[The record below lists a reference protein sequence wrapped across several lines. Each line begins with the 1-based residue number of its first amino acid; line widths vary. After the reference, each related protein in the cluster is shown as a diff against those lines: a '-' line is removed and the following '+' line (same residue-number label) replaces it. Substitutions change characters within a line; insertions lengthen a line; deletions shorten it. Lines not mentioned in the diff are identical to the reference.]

1 MAGNA
6 SRAACGDSSH
16 ATRPL
21 ALRIRYTEDS
31 MGCVRIATVGL
42 FLASLAL
49 PAGPAWC
56 QEAAPGPIHPRAD
69 APPEEISAAELQKRA
84 IRSRVIEVI
93 APVSVLDPKGEMI
106 LSLTKDNFHIY
117 DNGVEQKIDH
127 FDLGGDSLSIVFVVE
142 TSSHI
147 EPMFPAVK
155 HTGIVF
161 AQAVMGMTAEV
172 AIVGYDDSVDLL
184 QKFTTDIDSTQ
195 NAINHL
201 RMGTSGSRLYDAMQ
215 RGISMLEQ
223 RPAPQRRIMVVVGEA
238 QDTGSESKFGEVLRA
253 AQLANVTI
261 YSIGLSTAMADLRAK
276 PQEKPT
282 LGPPGTYPVPT
293 PNGQPQTPDLER
305 QMQESG
311 DLSALLLWL
320 IKTGKNAVGPNSLGI
335 ASKATGG
342 LHVNVKKDGSIE
354 KAMDAIGGEIHA
366 QYTLGY
372 RPSSDIPYGY
382 HEIKVVVDR
391 PGVSVRT
398 RPGYYLAPPES

>member
-1 MAGNA
+1 MR
-6 SRAACGDSSH
+6 RAKIA
-16 ATRPL
+16 
-21 ALRIRYTEDS
+21 
-31 MGCVRIATVGL
+31 IATL

-49 PAGPAWC
+49 LAGPAWC
-56 QEAAPGPIHPRAD
+56 QEAPPGPIHPRAD
-69 APPEEISAAELQKRA
+69 APPEKIPAAELQKRA

-127 FDLGGDSLSIVFVVE
+127 FDLGADSLSIVFVVE

-172 AIVGYDDSVDLL
+172 AIVGYDDGVDLL
-184 QKFTTDIDSTQ
+184 QKFTTDSDHTQST
-195 NAINHL
+195 INHL

-215 RGISMLEQ
+215 RGISLLEQ
-223 RPAPQRRIMVVVGEA
+223 RPTPQRRIMVVVGEA

-282 LGPPGTYPVPT
+282 LGPPGTYPIPT

-311 DLSALLLWL
+311 DLSALLIWL
-320 IKTGKNAVGPNSLGI
+320 VKTGKNAIGPNALGI

-342 LHVNVKKDGSIE
+342 LHVNVKKDGTIE

-372 RPSSDIPYGY
+372 QPSKDVPYGY

>member
-1 MAGNA
+1 MGRVRLAC
-6 SRAACGDSSH
+6 AA
-16 ATRPL
+16 
-21 ALRIRYTEDS
+21 
-31 MGCVRIATVGL
+31 V
-42 FLASLAL
+42 FLVSLAL
-49 PAGPAWC
+49 LAAPAWC
-56 QEAAPGPIHPRAD
+56 QEAPAGPIHPRPD
-69 APPEEISAAELQKRA
+69 APPEKMPAAEFEKRA
-84 IRSRVIEVI
+84 IRSRVNEVI
-93 APVSVLDPKGEMI
+93 APVAVLDPKGQMI

-172 AIVGYDDSVDLL
+172 AIVGYNDSVDLL

-195 NAINHL
+195 SAINHL
-201 RMGTSGSRLYDAMQ
+201 RMGTSGSRLYDAIE

-223 RPAPQRRIMVVVGEA
+223 RPAPQRRILVVVGEA
-238 QDTGSESKFGEVLRA
+238 QDSGSESKFGEVLRT

-261 YSIGLSTAMADLRAK
+261 YSIGLSTAMADLRAPPPPPK
-276 PQEKPT
+276 PS
-282 LGPPGTYPVPT
+282 LGPRGTYPVPT
-293 PNGQPQTPDLER
+293 PNGQPQTPDLEAA
-305 QMQESG
+305 MQNPG
-311 DLSALLLWL
+311 IDYLAIAIWLL
-320 IKTGKNAVGPNSLGI
+320 KTGRNAVGPNSLAI

-372 RPSSDIPYGY
+372 RLASDVPYGY

-391 PGVSVRT
+391 PGTSVRT

>member
-1 MAGNA
+1 MK
-6 SRAACGDSSH
+6 RA
-16 ATRPL
+16 
-21 ALRIRYTEDS
+21 
-31 MGCVRIATVGL
+31 RIAIAAL
-42 FLASLAL
+42 FLALS
-49 PAGPAWC
+49 AGQAWC
-56 QEAAPGPIHPRAD
+56 QEAPPGPIHPRAD
-69 APPEEISAAELQKRA
+69 APPEKIPAEELRKRA
-84 IRSRVIEVI
+84 IRSRAIEVI

-106 LSLTKDNFHIY
+106 LSLTKDKFHIY

-127 FDLGGDSLSIVFVVE
+127 FDLGAESLSIVFVVE

-155 HTGIVF
+155 HSGIVF

-172 AIVGYDDSVDLL
+172 AVVGYDDNVDLL
-184 QKFTTDIDSTQ
+184 QKFTTDSDHTQST
-195 NAINHL
+195 INHL
-201 RMGTSGSRLYDAMQ
+201 RMGTFGSRLYDAMQ
-215 RGISMLEQ
+215 RGVSLLEQ
-223 RPAPQRRIMVVVGEA
+223 RPTAQRRIMVVVGEA
-238 QDTGSESKFGEVLRA
+238 QDTGSESKFGEVLRT

-282 LGPPGTYPVPT
+282 LGPPGTYPIPT

-305 QMQESG
+305 QMQEAG
-311 DLSALLLWL
+311 DLGALAIWL
-320 IKTGKNAVGPNSLGI
+320 IKTGKNAIGPNSLGV

-372 RPSSDIPYGY
+372 QPSKDVPYGY

-391 PGVSVRT
+391 PGVTVRT

>member
-1 MAGNA
+1 MEA
-6 SRAACGDSSH
+6 SNVPPAATPR
-16 ATRPL
+16 ATRRTV
-21 ALRIRYTEDS
+21 ARIRYTEDA
-31 MGCVRIATVGL
+31 MKRAKIASAAFV
-42 FLASLAL
+42 LASLVL
-49 PAGPAWC
+49 LSGPAWC
-56 QEAAPGPIHPRAD
+56 QEAPPGPIHPRAD
-69 APPEEISAAELQKRA
+69 APPEQIPAAELQKRA
-84 IRSRVIEVI
+84 IRSRVVEVI

-106 LSLTKDNFHIY
+106 LSLTKENFHIY

-127 FDLGGDSLSIVFVVE
+127 FDLGADSLSIVFVVE

-155 HTGIVF
+155 HTGIIF

-172 AIVGYDDSVDLL
+172 AIVGYDDNLDLL
-184 QKFTTDIDSTQ
+184 QKFTTDSEHTQST
-195 NAINHL
+195 INHL
-201 RMGTSGSRLYDAMQ
+201 RMGTFGSRLYDAMQ
-215 RGISMLEQ
+215 RGISLLEQ

-311 DLSALLLWL
+311 DLSALLIWL
-320 IKTGKNAVGPNSLGI
+320 IKTGKNAIGPNALGI

-372 RPSSDIPYGY
+372 RPSSDVQWGY
-382 HEIKVVVDR
+382 HEIRVVVDR
-391 PGVSVRT
+391 PGVSIRT

>member
-1 MAGNA
+1 MR
-6 SRAACGDSSH
+6 RATIA
-16 ATRPL
+16 
-21 ALRIRYTEDS
+21 
-31 MGCVRIATVGL
+31 IATL
-42 FLASLAL
+42 ILASLAL
-49 PAGPAWC
+49 QAGPAWC
-56 QEAAPGPIHPRAD
+56 QEAPPGPIHPRAD
-69 APPEEISAAELQKRA
+69 APPEKIPAAELQKRA

-106 LSLTKDNFHIY
+106 LSLTKDSFHIY

-127 FDLGGDSLSIVFVVE
+127 FDLGADSLSIVFVVE

-172 AIVGYDDSVDLL
+172 AIVGYDDNVDLL
-184 QKFTTDIDSTQ
+184 QKFTTDSDHTQST
-195 NAINHL
+195 INHL
-201 RMGTSGSRLYDAMQ
+201 RMGTSGTRLYDAMQ
-215 RGISMLEQ
+215 RGISLLEQ
-223 RPAPQRRIMVVVGEA
+223 RPTPQRRIMVVVGEA
-238 QDTGSESKFGEVLRA
+238 QDTGSETKFGEVLRA

-282 LGPPGTYPVPT
+282 LGPPGTYPIPT

-311 DLSALLLWL
+311 DLSALLIWL
-320 IKTGKNAVGPNSLGI
+320 VKTGKNAIGPNALGI

-342 LHVNVKKDGSIE
+342 LHVNVKKDGTIE

-372 RPSSDIPYGY
+372 QPSKDVPYGY

-391 PGVSVRT
+391 LGVSVRT

>member
-1 MAGNA
+1 MR
-6 SRAACGDSSH
+6 RA
-16 ATRPL
+16 
-21 ALRIRYTEDS
+21 
-31 MGCVRIATVGL
+31 RIASAALLLV
-42 FLASLAL
+42 SLAL
-49 PAGPAWC
+49 PAGPAWS
-56 QEAAPGPIHPRAD
+56 QEAPPGPIHPRAD
-69 APPEEISAAELQKRA
+69 APPEQVPAVELQKRA

-127 FDLGGDSLSIVFVVE
+127 FDLGADSLSIVFVVE

-184 QKFTTDIDSTQ
+184 QKFTTDIDHTQ
-195 NAINHL
+195 SVINHL

-215 RGISMLEQ
+215 RGVSMLEQ
-223 RPAPQRRIMVVVGEA
+223 RPTPQRRIMMVVGEA

-276 PQEKPT
+276 MQEKPT

-311 DLSALLLWL
+311 DLSAVALWL
-320 IKTGKNAVGPNSLGI
+320 IKTGKNAIGPNSLGI

-372 RPSSDIPYGY
+372 QPSKDVPYGY

>member
-1 MAGNA
+1 VEA
-6 SRAACGDSSH
+6 SNVPPAATPR
-16 ATRPL
+16 ATRRTVS
-21 ALRIRYTEDS
+21 RIRYTEDA
-31 MGCVRIATVGL
+31 MKRAKIASAAF
-42 FLASLAL
+42 FLVSLVL
-49 PAGPAWC
+49 LSGPAWC
-56 QEAAPGPIHPRAD
+56 QEAPPGPIHPRAD
-69 APPEEISAAELQKRA
+69 APPEQIPAAELQKRA
-84 IRSRVIEVI
+84 IRSRVVEVI

-106 LSLTKDNFHIY
+106 LSLTKENFHIY

-127 FDLGGDSLSIVFVVE
+127 FDLGADSLSIVFVVE

-155 HTGIVF
+155 HTGIIF

-172 AIVGYDDSVDLL
+172 AIVGYDDNLDLL
-184 QKFTTDIDSTQ
+184 QKFTTDSEHTQST
-195 NAINHL
+195 INHL
-201 RMGTSGSRLYDAMQ
+201 RMGTFGSRLYDAMQ
-215 RGISMLEQ
+215 RGISLLEQ

-311 DLSALLLWL
+311 DLSALLIWL
-320 IKTGKNAVGPNSLGI
+320 IKTGKNAIGPNALGI

-372 RPSSDIPYGY
+372 RPSSDVQWGY

-391 PGVSVRT
+391 PGVSIRT

>member
-1 MAGNA
+1 MR
-6 SRAACGDSSH
+6 RAKITCA
-16 ATRPL
+16 
-21 ALRIRYTEDS
+21 ALS
-31 MGCVRIATVGL
+31 
-42 FLASLAL
+42 LASLAL
-49 PAGPAWC
+49 LAGPAWC
-56 QEAAPGPIHPRAD
+56 QQAPPGPIHPRAD
-69 APPEEISAAELQKRA
+69 APPEQIPPAEFEKRA

-127 FDLGGDSLSIVFVVE
+127 FDLGADSLSIVFVVE

-184 QKFTTDIDSTQ
+184 QKFTTDSDKTQST
-195 NAINHL
+195 INHL
-201 RMGTSGSRLYDAMQ
+201 RMGTFGSRLYDAMQ
-215 RGISMLEQ
+215 RALSLLEQ

-276 PQEKPT
+276 PQERPT

-311 DLSALLLWL
+311 DLSALLIWL
-320 IKTGKNAVGPNSLGI
+320 IKTGRNAVGPNSLAI

-342 LHVNVKKDGSIE
+342 LHVSVKKDGSIE

-372 RPSSDIPYGY
+372 QPSKDIPYGY

>member
-1 MAGNA
+1 MR
-6 SRAACGDSSH
+6 RAKIA
-16 ATRPL
+16 
-21 ALRIRYTEDS
+21 
-31 MGCVRIATVGL
+31 IATL

-49 PAGPAWC
+49 LAGPAWC
-56 QEAAPGPIHPRAD
+56 QEAPPGPIHPRAD
-69 APPEEISAAELQKRA
+69 APPEKIPAAELQKRA

-127 FDLGGDSLSIVFVVE
+127 FDLGADSLSIVFVVE

-184 QKFTTDIDSTQ
+184 QKFTTDSDHTQST
-195 NAINHL
+195 INHL

-215 RGISMLEQ
+215 RGISLLEQ
-223 RPAPQRRIMVVVGEA
+223 RPTPQRRIMVVVGEA
-238 QDTGSESKFGEVLRA
+238 QDTGSETKFGEVLRA

-282 LGPPGTYPVPT
+282 LGPPGTYPIPT

-311 DLSALLLWL
+311 DLSALLIWL
-320 IKTGKNAVGPNSLGI
+320 VKTGKNAIGPNALRI

-342 LHVNVKKDGSIE
+342 LHVNVKKDGTIE

-372 RPSSDIPYGY
+372 QPSKDVPYGY
-382 HEIKVVVDR
+382 HEIKVLVDR

>member
-1 MAGNA
+1 VR
-6 SRAACGDSSH
+6 RAK
-16 ATRPL
+16 
-21 ALRIRYTEDS
+21 
-31 MGCVRIATVGL
+31 IAIAAL

-49 PAGPAWC
+49 LAEPAWC
-56 QEAAPGPIHPRAD
+56 QEAPPGPIHPRAD
-69 APPEEISAAELQKRA
+69 APPEKIPAAEFEKRA

-93 APVSVLDPKGEMI
+93 APVSVLDPKGVMI
-106 LSLTKDNFHIY
+106 LSLTKDNFHIF

-127 FDLGGDSLSIVFVVE
+127 FDLGADSLSIVFVVE

-184 QKFTTDIDSTQ
+184 QKFTTDSDRTQST
-195 NAINHL
+195 INHL
-201 RMGTSGSRLYDAMQ
+201 RMGTYGSRLYDAMQ
-215 RGISMLEQ
+215 RGISLLDQ
-223 RPAPQRRIMVVVGEA
+223 RPTPQRRIMVVVGEA
-238 QDTGSESKFGEVLRA
+238 QDTGSESKFGELLRA

-261 YSIGLSTAMADLRAK
+261 YSIGLSTAMADLRA
-276 PQEKPT
+276 
-282 LGPPGTYPVPT
+282 PPPPPRPPFAPRGTYPFPT
-293 PNGQPQTPDLER
+293 PNGQPQTPDLEAA
-305 QMQESG
+305 MQNPG
-311 DLSALLLWL
+311 IDFSAIALWL
-320 IKTGKNAVGPNSLGI
+320 IKTGRNAIGPNSLAI

-372 RPSSDIPYGY
+372 QPSKDVPYGY

>member
-1 MAGNA
+1 M
-6 SRAACGDSSH
+6 R
-16 ATRPL
+16 R
-21 ALRIRYTEDS
+21 
-31 MGCVRIATVGL
+31 VRITSAAL

-49 PAGPAWC
+49 LAGPARC
-56 QEAAPGPIHPRAD
+56 QEAPPGPIHPRAD
-69 APPEEISAAELQKRA
+69 APPEKIPAAELRKRA
-84 IRSRVIEVI
+84 IRSRVIEVV

-106 LSLTKDNFHIY
+106 LSLTKENFHIY

-172 AIVGYDDSVDLL
+172 AIVGYDDNVDLL
-184 QKFTTDIDSTQ
+184 QKFTTDIDRTQ
-195 NAINHL
+195 SAINHL

-261 YSIGLSTAMADLRAK
+261 YSIGLSTAMADLRAPPPPPK
-276 PQEKPT
+276 PS
-282 LGPPGTYPVPT
+282 LGPRGTYPVPT

-311 DLSALLLWL
+311 DLSALAIWL
-320 IKTGKNAVGPNSLGI
+320 IKTGKNAIGPNALGI

-342 LHVNVKKDGSIE
+342 LHVNVKKDGTIE

-372 RPSSDIPYGY
+372 RPSSDVPYGY

>member
-1 MAGNA
+1 MK
-6 SRAACGDSSH
+6 RA
-16 ATRPL
+16 
-21 ALRIRYTEDS
+21 
-31 MGCVRIATVGL
+31 RIAIAAL
-42 FLASLAL
+42 FLALS
-49 PAGPAWC
+49 AGQAWC
-56 QEAAPGPIHPRAD
+56 QEAPPGPIHPRAD
-69 APPEEISAAELQKRA
+69 APPEKIPAEELRKRA
-84 IRSRVIEVI
+84 IRSRAIEVI

-106 LSLTKDNFHIY
+106 LSLTKDKFHIY

-127 FDLGGDSLSIVFVVE
+127 FDLGAESLSIVFVVE

-155 HTGIVF
+155 HSGIVF

-172 AIVGYDDSVDLL
+172 AVVGYDDSVDLL
-184 QKFTTDIDSTQ
+184 QKFTTDSDHTQST
-195 NAINHL
+195 INHL
-201 RMGTSGSRLYDAMQ
+201 RMGTFGSRLYDAMQ
-215 RGISMLEQ
+215 RGVSLLEQ
-223 RPAPQRRIMVVVGEA
+223 RPTAQRRIMVVVGEA
-238 QDTGSESKFGEVLRA
+238 QDTGSESKFGEVLRT

-282 LGPPGTYPVPT
+282 LGPPGTYPIPT

-305 QMQESG
+305 QMQEAG
-311 DLSALLLWL
+311 DLGALAIWL
-320 IKTGKNAVGPNSLGI
+320 IKTGKNAIGPNSLGV

-372 RPSSDIPYGY
+372 QPSKDVPYGY

-391 PGVSVRT
+391 PGVTVRT

>member
-1 MAGNA
+1 VEA
-6 SRAACGDSSH
+6 SNVPPAATPR
-16 ATRPL
+16 ATRRTV
-21 ALRIRYTEDS
+21 ARIRYTEDA
-31 MGCVRIATVGL
+31 MKRAKIASAAFV
-42 FLASLAL
+42 LASLVL
-49 PAGPAWC
+49 LSGPAWC
-56 QEAAPGPIHPRAD
+56 QEAPPGPIHPRAD
-69 APPEEISAAELQKRA
+69 APPEQIPAAELQKRA
-84 IRSRVIEVI
+84 IRSRVVEVI

-106 LSLTKDNFHIY
+106 LSLTKENFHIY

-127 FDLGGDSLSIVFVVE
+127 FDLGADSLSIVFVVE

-155 HTGIVF
+155 HTGIIF

-172 AIVGYDDSVDLL
+172 AIVGYDDNLDLL
-184 QKFTTDIDSTQ
+184 QKFTTDSEHTQST
-195 NAINHL
+195 INHL
-201 RMGTSGSRLYDAMQ
+201 RMGTFGSRLYDAMQ
-215 RGISMLEQ
+215 RGISLLEQ

-311 DLSALLLWL
+311 DLSALLIWL
-320 IKTGKNAVGPNSLGI
+320 IKTGKNAIGPNALGI

-372 RPSSDIPYGY
+372 RPSSDVQWGY
-382 HEIKVVVDR
+382 HEIRVVVDR
-391 PGVSVRT
+391 PGVSIRT